1 MLSLANT
8 RLVLAAL
15 MAANSAVAFQ
25 PARPVVQGKT
35 SLSMVAVD
43 PEVVTKK
50 DYEDICGTSFDE
62 AAMHDR
68 LKSTKFLYPKH
79 VEVIEDISPIA
90 GAMVDEIVRASD
102 LR

>member
-1 MLSLANT
+1 
-8 RLVLAAL
+8 
-15 MAANSAVAFQ
+15 
-25 PARPVVQGKT
+25 
-35 SLSMVAVD
+35 
-43 PEVVTKK
+43 
-50 DYEDICGTSFDE
+50 
-62 AAMHDR
+62 